1 MFQPQQGNQGMQMAS
16 PKTRWCLSAGL
27 LEQRWAE
34 IFAHAAIAAALAF
47 VCAIPAA
54 AGDLSDGDKTCLGCH
69 AQEGLTKD
77 LGAGGTLSLHVAG
90 DAFAKSVHLPL
101 GCAACHADIK
111 LDSHPQ
117 TTKKIRSTREY
128 SIAMA
133 EVCRGCH
140 DDASRQHEGSI
151 HAARLKAG
159 NERAPVCT
167 DCHGS
172 HAILPKT
179 AYDTCVACHAPAMSG
194 HQKWLPNAGLHL
206 EVVSCA
212 ACHAPAPKRMV
223 DLRLYDG
230 AAKKWVVEKD
240 GAPEFERLARAAD
253 TDGNGLDAAEL
264 RNLMAQI
271 NGDATLPQKTL
282 RGRIELRAG
291 TEAHQLSEKARA
303 IKECASCHQHGAE
316 PFQTVTVSI
325 TSPEGKPVRYNAHKD
340 VLSSVLSV
348 ESLREFYAVGG
359 TRNSVLDIL
368 FVLAVLGGLAVPIG
382 HQIMKRIVQRQLAL
396 EEANKAAAALRDAG
410 SSTPVARG
418 GGDDAPKPR

>member
-1 MFQPQQGNQGMQMAS
+1 MAGS
-16 PKTRWCLSAGL
+16 ITRWNLAGRLFERRGTDIVAQGLIAVL
-27 LEQRWAE
+27 LAL
-34 IFAHAAIAAALAF
+34 IAATHAMPA
-47 VCAIPAA
+47 AA
-54 AGDLSDGDKTCLGCH
+54 AGDLSDGDQACLGCH
-69 AQEGLTKD
+69 AQEGLAKD
-77 LGAGGTLSLHVAG
+77 LGEGRTLSLHVPG

-101 GCAACHADIK
+101 GCAACHADIT
-111 LDSHPQ
+111 LDKHPQ
-117 TTKKIRSTREY
+117 ITKKISSAREY
-128 SIAMA
+128 SIAMVA
-133 EVCRGCH
+133 VCSGCH
-140 DDASRQHEGSI
+140 DEASKQHEGSV

-159 NERAPVCT
+159 NEMAPVCT
-167 DCHGS
+167 DCHSS

-179 AYDTCVACHAPAMSG
+179 AYDTCVACHATAMSG

-230 AAKKWVVEKD
+230 TAKKWVVEKN
-240 GAPEFERLARAAD
+240 GAPEFEKLARAAD

-271 NGDATLPQKTL
+271 NRDATQPQLTL
-282 RGRIELRAG
+282 RGRVELRVG
-291 TEAHQLSEKARA
+291 TEAHQLSEKTRA

-325 TSPEGKPVRYNAHKD
+325 TSPGGKPVRYNAHKE

-348 ESLREFYAVGG
+348 DSLREFYAVGG

-382 HQIMKRIVQRQLAL
+382 HQTMKRIVKKQLAR
-396 EEANKAAAALRDAG
+396 EEADKAAAALRDAG
-410 SSTPVARG
+410 KPGAG
-418 GGDDAPKPR
+418 DAPKQK

>member
-1 MFQPQQGNQGMQMAS
+1 MAS
-16 PKTRWCLSAGL
+16 SITRWSLAGRL
-27 LEQRWAE
+27 FERRCAGVVAQ
-34 IFAHAAIAAALAF
+34 AALAAVLAL
-47 VCAIPAA
+47 VCATHAVPAAA

-69 AQEGLTKD
+69 GQEGLTKD
-77 LGAGGTLSLHVAG
+77 LGAGATLSLHVPG

-111 LDSHPQ
+111 LDNHPQ
-117 TTKKIRSTREY
+117 TTKTIRSARDY
-128 SIAMA
+128 SIAMV

-179 AYDTCVACHAPAMSG
+179 AYDTCVACHATAMSG

-230 AAKKWVVEKD
+230 AARKWVEEKD
-240 GAPEFERLARAAD
+240 GAPEFEKLARATD
-253 TDGNGLDAAEL
+253 TDGNGLDATEL

-271 NGDATLPQKTL
+271 NGDATLPPKTL
-282 RGRIELRAG
+282 RGRIELRVG
-291 TEAHQLSEKARA
+291 TEAHQLSEKTRA

-325 TSPEGKPVRYNAHKD
+325 TSPAGKPVRYNAHKD
-340 VLSSVLSV
+340 VLNSVLSV

-359 TRNSVLDIL
+359 TRNSVLDLL
-368 FVLAVLGGLAVPIG
+368 FILAVLGGLAVPIG
-382 HQIMKRIVQRQLAL
+382 HQIMKRFVQRQLAL
-396 EEANKAAAALRDAG
+396 EAANQAAAASRHAASG
-410 SSTPVARG
+410 APGAS
-418 GGDDAPKPR
+418 GDDGDAPKPK